1 MTTHPVPTITKD
13 LDLLRA
19 DLMSANFT
27 VDEVGEV
34 LGELAN
40 EALHREQTLP
50 ALRAL
55 AGNEEPTATL
65 IKLFVLGQPV
75 TYSAASAA
83 FGQLTV
89 AGAQAMNLIAEV
101 SRAETSPEIASTP
114 EAAPATEAASSLG
127 VASVIAGTEN
137 AEPLENQT
145 PQVPPQSQSQA
156 QPQNLNEPMLK
167 ALIEIHPH
175 GSTDSQGSVDWW
187 LASDLSEL
195 ATGGVLQSDHVLG
208 AGGASL
214 TLAQVTSRT
223 PVSRVLDLGTG
234 SGIQALYAARH
245 TQEIVATDL
254 SARALEFA
262 RFNAALNEITLE
274 LREGSMLEPVAG
286 ERFDLVVSNPPF
298 VITPRT
304 EEGDVLPQYEYRDGG
319 AAGDDI
325 VHNLIVDLGGVLNPG
340 GSAYLLGNWE
350 IQHGQQWHT
359 RISQW
364 LDEAEAAHGPLDAW
378 VIQREL
384 LDPAQYAE
392 TWIRDGGTTEDRD
405 PQGYA
410 ATYSAWLDDF
420 ASRSVEAIG
429 FGIVV
434 LRKPAVS
441 KTEAAN
447 HPQRMRRLEEVTG
460 TVAQP
465 LGPVIAASIAAHD
478 WVSALTDQELAQ
490 ERLVVASDVTEERF
504 YTPGAQDPN
513 IIIIRQGHGFGRAI
527 QAGTTLAGL
536 VGACDGELTVGQI
549 LGAIAMLFEVDQ
561 TELATELFPEI
572 RGLVTDGLLVGQ

>member
-27 VDEVGEV
+27 VDGVGEV
-34 LGELAN
+34 LGGLAN

-75 TYSAASAA
+75 TYSAAAAA
-83 FGQLTV
+83 FGKLTV
-89 AGAQAMNLIAEV
+89 TGAQAMNLVAEV
-101 SRAETSPEIASTP
+101 SRAETSPEIASTL
-114 EAAPATEAASSLG
+114 EAAPTNETARTQENVRSVEDELGTESRVSEPSSSQPASSQLQD
-127 VASVIAGTEN
+127 
-137 AEPLENQT
+137 PR
-145 PQVPPQSQSQA
+145 
-156 QPQNLNEPMLK
+156 EPMLK

-195 ATGGVLQSDHVLG
+195 ATGGALQSDHVLG

-214 TLAQVTSRT
+214 TLAQVTART

-245 TQEIVATDL
+245 AQEIVATDL

-262 RFNAALNEITLE
+262 RFNAALNEITLD

-384 LDPAQYAE
+384 LDPARYAE

-447 HPQRMRRLEEVTG
+447 HPQPMRRLEEATG

-490 ERLVVASDVTEERF
+490 QRLVVASDVTEERF

-549 LGAIAMLFEVDQ
+549 LGAITMLFEVDL
-561 TELATELFPEI
+561 TELATELFPDI